1 MSMGWTKK
9 KRGRNPL
16 WHCGVL
22 VTKCGLS
29 VDGENFYTKKM
40 PEDLGNVCS
49 KCRLMVKRES
59 ENAR

>member
-1 MSMGWTKK
+1 
-9 KRGRNPL
+9 
-16 WHCGVL
+16 
-22 VTKCGLS
+22 LS